1 MTTTRTEK
9 ADLIVIGSGGAGLA
23 ATVAAAE
30 KGLKKITLIEARAVQ
45 GGNAVFV
52 GGMFA
57 ARSRLQSRLG
67 IDADCDDLFRK
78 AMGYGH
84 WKTNPKLVRA
94 LIDKSGDTVQWL
106 EDHGLTI
113 GQMYPFY
120 PNQVPVVF
128 HLHSAPEKLG
138 AHYVKTFKQQC
149 RSLGVDVRCKTRAKA
164 LIKDAQGRISGIL
177 AETAD
182 GNKITFNADS
192 IILATGGF
200 LGNAELIR
208 SYLPGYNEE
217 DFHLVGIPHKGDGL
231 KLATDA
237 GAALDGMLVLE
248 MNGPTFPP
256 STHLSIVVHQPYT
269 VWINKKG
276 ERFTDESLPYFA
288 ETANCVFRQP
298 GRCSYTLFDTG
309 IKQRLLTSE
318 ISPLEALLINQTV
331 GWQTENWQT
340 KDWTDK
346 VEKDLD
352 TYAVKGKIKISDS
365 LEDIA
370 GFIGAPPEVLKQEIE
385 LYNTCCDKGHDPVFA
400 KDRRFLQPLR
410 TPPYYAV
417 QAGIKIMATHGG
429 PKINQRMEVLNHEDD
444 PIPGLFAA
452 GVETGCT
459 DSNSYDSQLTGHSF
473 GFSVV
478 SGRIA
483 GESAA
488 DYSMGS
494 K

>member
-1 MTTTRTEK
+1 MAKSVNNDKSE
-9 ADLIVIGSGGAGLA
+9 LIVVGSGGAGLA
-23 ATVAAAE
+23 AAVAAAE
-30 KGLKKITLIEARAVQ
+30 KGLKKIALIEARAVQ

-106 EDHGLTI
+106 EDHGLKI

-128 HLHSAPEKLG
+128 HLHAAPEKLG
-138 AHYVKTFKQQC
+138 SHYVKTFKQQC
-149 RSLGVDVRCKTRAKA
+149 RSLGVDVYCKTRAKA
-164 LIKDAQGRISGIL
+164 LIKDADGRINGIL

-182 GNKITFNADS
+182 GEDITFNADS

-208 SYLPGYNEE
+208 SYVPGYNEE
-217 DFHLVGIPHKGDGL
+217 DFYLVGIPHKGDGL

-256 STHLSIVVHQPYT
+256 SPHLSIVVHQPYT
-269 VWINKKG
+269 VWVNKKG
-276 ERFTDESLPYFA
+276 KRFADESLPYFA
-288 ETANCVFRQP
+288 ETANTVFRQP
-298 GRCSYTLFDTG
+298 GRCSYTLFDEE
-309 IKQRLLTSE
+309 IKQRLLTTE
-318 ISPLEALLINQTV
+318 INPLEALLVNH
-331 GWQTENWQT
+331 T
-340 KDWTDK
+340 KDWADK

-352 TYAVKGKIKISDS
+352 TYLAKGKVKVSGS
-365 LEDIA
+365 LDDIA
-370 GFIGAPPEVLKQEIE
+370 GFIGAQPGVLKQEID
-385 LYNTCCDKGHDPVFA
+385 LYNSNCDKGHDSVFA
-400 KDRRFLQPLR
+400 KDRRYLQPLR

-483 GESAA
+483 GENAA
-488 DYSMGS
+488 EYSMGN

>member
-1 MTTTRTEK
+1 MTQASTEK
-9 ADLIVIGSGGAGLA
+9 SELIVVGSGGAGLA
-23 ATVAAAE
+23 AAVAAAE

-57 ARSRLQSRLG
+57 AQSRLQSRLG
-67 IDADCDDLFRK
+67 IDADCEELFRK

-106 EDHGLTI
+106 EDHGLKI

-128 HLHSAPEKLG
+128 HLHNAPEKLG

-149 RSLGVDVRCKTRAKA
+149 RSLGVKVRCKTRAKA
-164 LIKDAQGRISGIL
+164 LIKDAADGRISGIL

-182 GNKITFNADS
+182 GKEITLNADS
-192 IILATGGF
+192 VVLATGGF

-208 SYLPGYNEE
+208 SYVPGYNEE

-256 STHLSIVVHQPYT
+256 SPHLSIVVHQPYT
-269 VWINKKG
+269 VWVNKKG

-288 ETANCVFRQP
+288 ETANSVFRQP
-298 GRCSYTLFDTG
+298 GRCAYTLFDEG
-309 IKQRLLTSE
+309 IKQRLLTAE
-318 ISPLEALLINQTV
+318 INPLEAMLINQTD
-331 GWQTENWQT
+331 
-340 KDWTDK
+340 DWADK
-346 VEKDLD
+346 VEKNVDA
-352 TYAVKGKIKISDS
+352 YVAKGKIKVSDS
-365 LEDIA
+365 LDDIA
-370 GFIGAPPEVLKQEIE
+370 DFIGAPPEVLKQEVE
-385 LYNTCCDKGHDPVFA
+385 FYNTCCDKGHDPVFA
-400 KDRRFLQPLR
+400 KDRRYLQPLR

-444 PIPGLFAA
+444 PIAGLYAA

-488 DYSMGS
+488 AYCMGS